1 MGLAREL
8 ERRLERLV
16 DGATAAVFRGRMHPV
31 DMAEHLVRQVDFM
44 QEDGLAG
51 PGIPNSLVF
60 RVNPADIDDAIDCSR
75 LAGELA
81 GAVEATAA
89 ERGWKLNG
97 PVTVAVTPDPSVPR
111 GLCDCEGETRRGPLS
126 PWARLVASDPARSLE
141 VRDNRNVLGRAV
153 DCDIVLSVPEVSR
166 HHALIVRRA
175 GQVLLSDLG
184 SANGSAVNGVLVGKE
199 PEVIVAGDR
208 LRFGETELS
217 LRPV

>member
-1 MGLAREL
+1 
-8 ERRLERLV
+8 
-16 DGATAAVFRGRMHPV
+16 
-31 DMAEHLVRQVDFM
+31 
-44 QEDGLAG
+44 
-51 PGIPNSLVF
+51 
-60 RVNPADIDDAIDCSR
+60 
-75 LAGELA
+75 
-81 GAVEATAA
+81 
-89 ERGWKLNG
+89 
-97 PVTVAVTPDPSVPR
+97 
-111 GLCDCEGETRRGPLS
+111 
-126 PWARLVASDPARSLE
+126 